1 MPILGSDMPQTD
13 HATHTGATAHLDD
26 RVQYL
31 VAGDETSLVELET
44 ELALLP
50 LCARGRVFVEVQS
63 ADQIVALNAPMR
75 MTVTWLPRGARSGR
89 PGTAEPCEPG
99 EALSRAVTA
108 WTAEMLCDG
117 PGATTAILRGRYGAV
132 AELHEHLRDAIG
144 MSAEAIT
151 APSEF
156 RL

>member
-1 MPILGSDMPQTD
+1 MPKTD

-31 VAGDETSLVELET
+31 IAGDETSLLEVES

-50 LCARGRVFVEVQS
+50 LCARGRVFIEVQD
-63 ADQIVALNAPMR
+63 AAQIAAVQAPMR
-75 MTVTWLPRGARSGR
+75 MTVTWLPRGSRSGR
-89 PGTAEPCEPG
+89 PGTAARCAPG
-99 EALSRAVTA
+99 EALTRAVTA

-117 PGATTAILRGRYGAV
+117 PGATTAILSGRYEAV
-132 AELHEHLRDAIG
+132 AELHEHLIGTIG
-144 MSAEAIT
+144 MSADAIT
-151 APSEF
+151 APAEF